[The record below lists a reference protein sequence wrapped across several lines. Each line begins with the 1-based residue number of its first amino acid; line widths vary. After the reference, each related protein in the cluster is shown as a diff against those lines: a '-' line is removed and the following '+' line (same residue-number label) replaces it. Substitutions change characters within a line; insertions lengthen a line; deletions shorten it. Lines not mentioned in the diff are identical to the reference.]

1 MSVGVLAVDRNTVHR
16 AERAEVVR
24 SAVEQRGD
32 AVDTAVR
39 SVVVHLDTDHR
50 VGNADGERSI
60 DHHSGG
66 DVEVLDTLG
75 EDVADLVETTIRGI
89 RLTEQR
95 TNLRHGVRHL
105 WSQTQVIHA
114 PGILDDA
121 VLAVGAVVV
130 LAAPCDDVAVHANRE
145 HRSVEERLHVLQ
157 EDIPGGLS
165 EQVVDT
171 DRTCTT
177 FRNVDGEERAGEAFA
192 DEAMELFHGCDVPG
206 LTGFLIGEQVA
217 EVRLIIHSEIR
228 IRTAPERL
236 DDRSIRADRIDERKQ
251 VAVRKFA
258 DHISDDEDRH
268 ILAGTGI
275 FRREDAGVAGDRHE
289 RLLLDFRLTEASNVA
304 GLLVDADQDAVVV
317 ASRDRV
323 RAVLGDPVVDDFLTG
338 DHRVA
343 FASERADRQ
352 LTVALAA
359 LDRVAD
365 ECSHVVG
372 FDIVTRSD
380 DDTLD
385 ELQVFADTLRH
396 VREVDRLTGCRS
408 AVHRGISLGCHERDT
423 ELRDGVDVDT
433 TFDPRSGDRERL
445 DRRAEVG
452 QFGVDRLEVVF
463 AFLTESAGRCHG
475 VEQLAES
482 DRLVAGVR
490 SGVVERCRSIHVD
503 VVGCGGAGSSRGLL
517 CHNKS
522 SYGFVWVVMCY
533 AYHTR
538 PTRVRFLILLYI
550 GESLFNKIIL
560 SLEAW
565 YAFEEHEKGDRTRQL
580 LLP

>member
-1 MSVGVLAVDRNTVHR
+1 MLSGIRLDRIDAGRLSVGVLAVDRNTIQR
-16 AERAEVVR
+16 AECGEVVR

-32 AVDTAVR
+32 VVDTTMR

-75 EDVADLVETTIRGI
+75 EDVADLVETTVRGI

-95 TNLRHGVRHL
+95 TDLRHGIRHL
-105 WSQTQVIHA
+105 RSQTQVIHA
-114 PGILDDA
+114 PGILDDT
-121 VLAVGAVVV
+121 VLAVGTVVV
-130 LAAPCDDVAVHANRE
+130 LAAPGDDVTIHANRE
-145 HRSVEERLHVLQ
+145 HRSIKERLHVLQ

-165 EQVVDT
+165 DQVVDT

-177 FRNVDGEERAGEAFA
+177 FRDVDGDERAGEAFA
-192 DEAMELFHGCDVPG
+192 DEAMELFYRSDVPR
-206 LTGFLIGEQVA
+206 LTGLLIGEQVA
-217 EVRLIIHSEIR
+217 EVRLILHSEVR

-236 DDRSIRADRIDERKQ
+236 DDRSICADRIDERKQ

-289 RLLLDFRLTEASNVA
+289 RLLLDFRLTETSNVA

-323 RAVLGDPVVDDFLTG
+323 WAVLGDPVVYNFLTG

-352 LTVALAA
+352 LAVALAA
-359 LDRVAD
+359 FDRVAD
-365 ECSHVVG
+365 ECSHVVS
-372 FDIVTRSD
+372 FDVVTRSD
-380 DDTLD
+380 DDALD
-385 ELQVFADTLRH
+385 EFQVFADTLRH
-396 VREVDRLTGCRS
+396 VREVDCLTGCRS
-408 AVHRGISLGCHERDT
+408 AVHRGISLGRHDRNT
-423 ELRDGVDVDT
+423 EFRDGVDVDT
-433 TFDPRSGDRERL
+433 TFDPWGGDRERL
-445 DRRAEVG
+445 DRRAEVV
-452 QFGVDRLEVVF
+452 QFGIDRLEVVF
-463 AFLTESAGRCHG
+463 AFLTESTGRCHG
-475 VEQLAES
+475 VEQLAEA
-482 DRLVAGVR
+482 DRSVAGVR
-490 SGVVERCRSIHVD
+490 SSVVNRCRSIHI
-503 VVGCGGAGSSRGLL
+503 VVVSCGGASSSGCLL

-533 AYHTR
+533 TR
-538 PTRVRFLILLYI
+538 ITHDPLV
-550 GESLFNKIIL
+550 
-560 SLEAW
+560 
-565 YAFEEHEKGDRTRQL
+565 
-580 LLP
+580 